1 MHLKLE
7 SSCRK
12 KRAEMKTLEDYH
24 KIYLPDSVK
33 NKRKLLRNAVYP
45 ELGLHIYKAATK
57 QTKQE
62 VIL

>member
-1 MHLKLE
+1 
-7 SSCRK
+7 
-12 KRAEMKTLEDYH
+12 MKTLEDYH